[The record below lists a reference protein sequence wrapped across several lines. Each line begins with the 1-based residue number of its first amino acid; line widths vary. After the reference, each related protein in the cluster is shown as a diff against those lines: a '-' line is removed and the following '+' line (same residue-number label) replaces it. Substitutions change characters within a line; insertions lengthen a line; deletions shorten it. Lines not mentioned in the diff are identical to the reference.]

1 MTTMN
6 LRDYQANAITSVRGS
21 LSGGKRRPVVQA
33 PTGAGKTVI
42 AAAIVNMAQDKGKKV
57 LFCVPA
63 ISLIDQ
69 TVERFEQNGIWDIG
83 VIQAM
88 HERTDYRQPV
98 QVCSVQTLQ
107 NRVIPKADLIIIDE
121 AHVTFKFYHD
131 WFNHPDWKNVP
142 VIGLTATPWA
152 RGMGLL
158 WDDLIIGTTTQ
169 ELIDQGHLS
178 NFKVMAPSH
187 PDLGGVKT
195 VAGDYDQKQL
205 GVAMDKAPLVADIVS
220 TWLERGQNRPT
231 LCFAV
236 NRAHAQNIEKKF
248 QEAGVKTAYLD
259 AFTDLEER
267 KRIADDFAS
276 GAVQVVCNVGVLTTG
291 VDWDVRCVIL
301 ARPTKSEILYTQII
315 GRGLRTAEGKDHCLI
330 LDHSDTTLRLG
341 FVTDIHHTTLD
352 DGKPK
357 KKAEPREKKEKL
369 PRECK
374 ACTYL
379 IPPKVYICPHC
390 GAKPEPFDKVDH
402 IDGELAELSR
412 DGKKMAS
419 AYTMVEKQDFYS
431 ELIAY
436 SISKGFKS
444 GWAYYAYKDKF
455 GVFPGSTL
463 SKKAKLPSAAVLSW
477 IRHRNIVKAK
487 SRSK

>member
-1 MTTMN
+1 MTTN
-6 LRDYQANAITSVRGS
+6 LRDYQDQAIQHVRRS
-21 LSGGKRRPVVQA
+21 LSGGRKRPVLQM
-33 PTGAGKTVI
+33 PTGAGKTVA
-42 AAAIVNMAQDKGKKV
+42 AAAIINMAQDKGKKV

-69 TVERFEQNGIWDIG
+69 TVERFEANGIWDIG

-88 HERTDYRQPV
+88 HERTDYRQPI

-131 WFNHPDWKNVP
+131 WFNHPDWRDVP

-169 ELIDQGHLS
+169 ELINQGHLS
-178 NFKVMAPSH
+178 DFRVMAPSH

-236 NRAHAQNIEKKF
+236 NRGHAQNIEKKF

-259 AFTDLEER
+259 AFTDLPER
-267 KRIADDFAS
+267 KRIAEDFAS

-379 IPPKVYICPHC
+379 IPAKVYVCPHC

-402 IDGELAELSR
+402 IDGELVEMGR
-412 DGKKMAS
+412 DGKKKAS
-419 AYTMVEKQDFYS
+419 AYTMEEKSKFYC
-431 ELIAY
+431 ELLGYAEQR
-436 SISKGFKS
+436 GFKS
-444 GWAYYAYKDKF
+444 GWAYHNYKDKF
-455 GVFPGSTL
+455 GVAPANGMDKFTL
-463 SKKAKLPSAAVLSW
+463 KPSPATLSW
-477 IRHRNIVKAK
+477 IRHRNLVKAK
-487 SRSK
+487 RRAQ